1 MNEVN
6 QNKLPDAF
14 GDLVA
19 SSAYSKLTGI
29 EQKTLEN
36 QASLHNALFRIG
48 EVNYIRLSTL
58 LLGQLDKIVSPDQS
72 RHAILNDTDTIN
84 TIDSIGRLRGITHR
98 LSLLSAPKEIE
109 LIKIFSKMLQEDDP
123 GKRLELAHE
132 YGNFYSQLVA
142 DLETIRKAEDRL
154 QEVIP
159 KEKKRVDSF
168 LENRKREGTMKKKP
182 PAGAPSSVAPENETS
197 VIDEWT
203 TIGQI
208 NVDSGCVM
216 IFDPCHF
223 HSDIQPIQEIVHG
236 FHRGHQIGDNI
247 AVIIPTAFGDGVY
260 NVEALIGKV
269 RDFGEMIKEIRVRFV
284 GPGTMYSF

>member
-14 GDLVA
+14 GNLV
-19 SSAYSKLTGI
+19 SSEAYSELTGI
-29 EQKTLEN
+29 DQESLRK
-36 QASLHNALFRIG
+36 QASIHDAILKIG
-48 EVNYIRLSTL
+48 EADYIRLSTL
-58 LLGQLDKIVSPDQS
+58 LLGQLEKIVSPDQT

-109 LIKIFSKMLQEDDP
+109 LIKIFSKMLQENDP
-123 GKRLELAHE
+123 SKRLELAHE
-132 YGNFYSQLVA
+132 YGNVYSQLVA
-142 DLETIRKAEDRL
+142 DLETIGKAEDRL

-168 LENRKREGTMKKKP
+168 LENRKRERTMKKKS
-182 PAGAPSSVAPENETS
+182 PAGAPSSTAPENETS
-197 VIDEWT
+197 VMDEWT

-223 HSDIQPIQEIVHG
+223 HSDIQPIQEVIYG
-236 FHRGHQIGDNI
+236 FPKGHQIGDNI

-260 NVEALIGKV
+260 NVEALIGEV
-269 RDFGEMIKEIRVRFV
+269 RDSGELIKEIRVRFI
-284 GPGTMYSF
+284 GPGTMYDV